1 MSDELKR
8 SLEDAEVVM
17 FGNYCYMIHPLLD
30 GFPQINPKL
39 LEQTT
44 DRMVEVL
51 QSFDEC
57 DFVVTIEAM
66 GIHLASAVC
75 LKLKKPLLII
85 RKRRYGREDEVELNK
100 KTGYQQS
107 SLYING
113 LKKNSRVVLID
124 DVIST
129 GGTMSAVLRGL
140 RELDVEV
147 VGVVAVVDK
156 SGLSFKL
163 QEEFD
168 IPVVALEYVKVLK
181 EGVRVISK
189 EESKNG

>member
-1 MSDELKR
+1 MSDELKK
-8 SLEDAEVVM
+8 SLENAEVVM

-30 GFPQINPKL
+30 GFPQIDPKL
-39 LEQTT
+39 LEQTAS
-44 DRMVEVL
+44 RMVDVL
-51 QSFDEC
+51 KDWEDF

-75 LKLKKPLLII
+75 LKIDKPLLIV
-85 RKRRYGREDEVELNK
+85 RKRRYGRKDEVELNK

-107 SLYING
+107 SLYINA

-129 GGTMSAVLRGL
+129 GGTMSAVLQA
-140 RELDVEV
+140 LDEMNIKV

-156 SGLSFKL
+156 SSVSFKL
-163 QEEFD
+163 QDEFD
-168 IPVVALEYVKVLK
+168 VPVVALEYVKVKK